1 MIELTI
7 LPHQN
12 DFLTAIKKAFDG
24 VAIKKSNDVYAN
36 PIIDLQDEKINNNI
50 NELWNGYEE
59 LPSIPQAWRKSDGD
73 DYLGLDIKMETGTG
87 KTYCYTRMMY
97 ELNQLYGFH
106 KFIILVPTTA
116 IREGSKSF
124 LTADYAKRHFA
135 DLYPK
140 LQIDRAVEK
149 RFDFLASFHA
159 DTFQHLSAL
168 ADNNPF
174 MRIPFHID
182 RRLKIQHVL
191 IVIGAHAVNGNGDAV
206 RYFFV

>member
-12 DFLTAIKKAFDG
+12 DFLIAIKKAFDG

-36 PIIDLQDEKINNNI
+36 PIIDLHDEEIKNNI

-135 DLYPK
+135 DLYPNRK
-140 LQIDRAVEK
+140 L
-149 RFDFLASFHA
+149 FLASLEA
-159 DTFQHLSAL
+159 QKKS
-168 ADNNPF
+168 
-174 MRIPFHID
+174 
-182 RRLKIQHVL
+182 
-191 IVIGAHAVNGNGDAV
+191 
-206 RYFFV
+206 